1 MYKSTCSLWLVAF
14 SFLNLPSL
22 HAQTASFANWK
33 DNKKAAYTI
42 VHDDFGD
49 YVTGI
54 YDHAYPIA
62 TARGIKFSF
71 GAITGSC
78 GATEW
83 TKARTMIAVGHECI
97 NHSHSHKCGGSAS
110 NCTGSLTYGP
120 ADFTIELDGSTRL
133 IEQNTGVRPLFFI
146 HPYDAYTQTVLDY
159 LKNNL
164 GYIGSRAGT
173 GSLNASS
180 FTNFMNLN
188 FYGFDNSA
196 GAISSLRSSVDEVI
210 AAGGYLMREF
220 HGINDP
226 SYAAISI
233 ANYTAHLDYVKTKMD
248 NGLLW
253 AAPVSEV
260 ITYKMQRDA
269 YTIAT
274 PYTASTGTINVNF
287 TNAKT
292 VNTAILKTPVT
303 VNVNLGTIVGTFTA
317 TQGATALTVN
327 QNGSTVS
334 FNVYPHQGNVV
345 LKTAVIAQSNN
356 VLNMTSKVQ
365 NASILLS
372 WTNPTANF
380 DEVMVVAKA
389 TTAFTTRP
397 NGTIYTA
404 NADFQGAGTAFEGG
418 KVVYRGAAASVNVTG
433 LTNGVLYHFKAFS
446 RLGADWSSGVAVSAT
461 PFASGFDNALCYR
474 LTARHSGKVMGLKSN
489 STADGI
495 TLVQNPWANVTNQV
509 WRIKSVDATYYQ
521 LFNGLSGKV
530 ASVKSASTADGAAIV
545 QSTNQVLASQQFQFR
560 QNTEGYYA
568 LIAKH
573 SSRAVDVTG
582 DNIADNTPIVQWY
595 DNRGTNQQWTV
606 ASVACPVGTAA
617 LASNRVVAF
626 NGYVDIHKGVL
637 QWVVNSEDLKDYYE
651 VQKEDEMHDFKPLT
665 TLNGNSSETLRS
677 FSFTDNF
684 LTDGDNVYRLKSVNA
699 NGSFE
704 LSAPITLTYQQPNLY
719 ALYPN
724 PSIDYVEVNLATCEN
739 NPVVLAVIDA
749 SGHTVKTLSIDKAEK
764 FQRLDLDNLAA
775 GQYLLHIKAVGKRA
789 ATRVFI
795 VLR

>member
-1 MYKSTCSLWLVAF
+1 MFKSTFFRSLVAF
-14 SFLNLPSL
+14 SFLSLTNLHS
-22 HAQTASFANWK
+22 QTASFANWK

-62 TARGIKFSF
+62 TARGIAFSF

-78 GATEW
+78 GPAEW
-83 TKARTMIAVGHECI
+83 TKARTMMAAGHECI
-97 NHSHSHKCGGSAS
+97 NHSHSHKCGGTAS
-110 NCTGSLTYGP
+110 NCAGSVRYGQ
-120 ADFTIELDGSTRL
+120 ADFGLELDGSTNL
-133 IEQNTGVRPLFFI
+133 IQTNTGVRPLFFI
-146 HPYDAYTQTVLDY
+146 HPYDSYTQTVLNY

-173 GSLNASS
+173 GSLNTTN

-196 GAISSLRSSVDEVI
+196 NAISSLKTSVDDVI
-210 AAGGYLMREF
+210 AASGYLMREL
-220 HGINDP
+220 HGIDDP
-226 SYAAISI
+226 SFGAITK

-287 TNAKT
+287 TNTKIL
-292 VNTAILKTPVT
+292 NTAILKTPVT

-317 TQGATALTVN
+317 TQGANTLTVS
-327 QNGSTVS
+327 QNGRIVS

-345 LKTAVIAQSNN
+345 LKTGVSAELNN
-356 VLNMTSKVQ
+356 VSNLTAKTQ
-365 NASILLS
+365 AASTLLS

-380 DEVMVVAKA
+380 DEVLIVAKA

-404 NADFQGAGTAFEGG
+404 DANFQGAGTAFEGG
-418 KVVYRGAAASVNVTG
+418 KVVYRGTAASINVTG
-433 LTNGVLYHFKAFS
+433 LTNGTLYHFKAFS
-446 RLGADWSSGVAVSAT
+446 RLGAAWSSGVAVSVT
-461 PFASGFDNALCYR
+461 PFASGFDATACYR

-495 TLVQNPWANVTNQV
+495 TLVQNPWTNVTNQV
-509 WRIKSVDATYYQ
+509 WRIKAVDATYYQ
-521 LFNGLSGKV
+521 LLNGLSGKALTV
-530 ASVKSASTADGAAIV
+530 QNASTADGAAMI
-545 QSTNQVLASQQFQFR
+545 QFTNQVLASQQFQFR

-573 SSRAVDVTG
+573 SARAVDVTG
-582 DNIADNTPIVQWY
+582 DNTADNTPIVQWY
-595 DNRGTNQQWTV
+595 DNGGTNQQWTV
-606 ASVACPVGTAA
+606 AAVACPVGTAA
-617 LASNRVVAF
+617 LSSGRVVAF
-626 NGYVDIHKGVL
+626 NGYVGNHKGVL
-637 QWVVNSEDLKDYYE
+637 QWVVNSTDLKDYYE
-651 VQKEDEMHDFKPLT
+651 VQKEDETNNFKPLT
-665 TLNGNSSETLRS
+665 TLNGNSSEALRS
-677 FSFTDNF
+677 FSFSDNT
-684 LTDGDNVYRLKSVNA
+684 LTDGENVYRLKSVNTD
-699 NGSFE
+699 GSFE
-704 LSAPITLTYQQPNLY
+704 LSEPITLKYQQPNLY

-724 PSIDYVEVNLATCEN
+724 PSIDYVEVNLTTCEN
-739 NPVVLAVIDA
+739 SPIVLTVVDA
-749 SGHTVKTLSIDKAEK
+749 SGHSVKTVSLDKAGK
-764 FQRLDLDNLAA
+764 YQRIDVENFAA
-775 GQYLLHIKAVGKRA
+775 GQYFLHINAVGKRA

-795 VLR
+795 VLK